1 MSFLQRSP
9 TAQWWWR
16 EGQEG
21 AGAALELS
29 PAPGAAPAGGQEP
42 FLGAGLLWPHPD
54 ISYAP
59 KDAPA
64 SPRTHSR
71 PVGEEEESR
80 VS

>member
-16 EGQEG
+16 GGQTG

-29 PAPGAAPAGGQEP
+29 PAPGAAPAGPQEP
-42 FLGAGLLWPHPD
+42 FLAARAPLASPTHLLRSKGCSS
-54 ISYAP
+54 I
-59 KDAPA
+59 
-64 SPRTHSR
+64 PRTHSR